1 MMNFIS
7 MLNRKEKTNFES
19 TDSVNRLVE
28 GTKIIGDIISESN
41 IRIDGEIE
49 GNITTS
55 AKVVIGEN
63 GTLKGNLTCQEADI
77 EGRIEG
83 KLMVEGLLILRDRSN
98 IQGDIYT
105 NRLHIEE
112 GAIFLGACKM
122 NGAGS
127 FKVNT
132 SSGTE
137 ETENSLY

>member
-1 MMNFIS
+1 

-41 IRIDGEIE
+41 IRIDGEVE

-63 GTLKGNLTCQEADI
+63 GCLKGNLTCQEADI

-105 NRLHIEE
+105 NKLHIEE

-122 NGAGS
+122 NGAGGGH
-127 FKVNT
+127 KVA
-132 SSGTE
+132 SSSSTE

>member
-1 MMNFIS
+1 
-7 MLNRKEKTNFES
+7 MLNRKEKTHFENA
-19 TDSVNRLVE
+19 DRVNKLVE

-41 IRIDGEIE
+41 IRIDGEVQ

-63 GTLKGNLTCQEADI
+63 GLLKGNLQCQEADI

-83 KLMVEGLLILRDRSN
+83 KLMVEGLLILRETSN

-105 NRLHIEE
+105 NKLHIEE

-122 NGAGS
+122 GAVGS
-127 FKVNT
+127 HKMTSAPST
-132 SSGTE
+132 SSTE
-137 ETENSLY
+137 EPENTLY

>member
-1 MMNFIS
+1 

-41 IRIDGEIE
+41 IRIDGEVE

-63 GTLKGNLTCQEADI
+63 GSLKGNLTCQEADI
-77 EGRIEG
+77 EGKIDG

-105 NRLHIEE
+105 NKLHIEE

-122 NGAGS
+122 NGAGGH
-127 FKVNT
+127 KVTASTN
-132 SSGTE
+132 SE